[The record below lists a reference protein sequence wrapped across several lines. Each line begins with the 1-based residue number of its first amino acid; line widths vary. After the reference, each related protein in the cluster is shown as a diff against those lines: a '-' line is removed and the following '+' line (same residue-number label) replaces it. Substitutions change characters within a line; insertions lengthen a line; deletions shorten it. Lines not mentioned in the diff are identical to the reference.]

1 MEARATHL
9 HQKSRS
15 RFTSPLPPSPPPL
28 LSSLQFLHPRRLHQL
43 WWWEWQEEG
52 RREGREGKKK
62 GGRRG
67 EGGEGGEGG
76 REGEVARGKEERGQV
91 SRFDESSP

>member
-43 WWWEWQEEG
+43 WWWEWQVEE
-52 RREGREGKKK
+52 RREGREGRE
-62 GGRRG
+62 GREEGREG
-67 EGGEGGEGG
+67 EGGEVRVEREEGG
-76 REGEVARGKEERGQV
+76 RGGEREGGEKSGVTV
-91 SRFDESSP
+91 